1 MLTRNE
7 LRFLTALLGLAF
19 AAPAL
24 AAQTFADLDAPL
36 ASSARFLPLP
46 HSQNTSALPLRPS
59 VSPTPLRLPLAA
71 SARPLPLSTPFSAQ
85 VASVNLANASI
96 PVHVASASESTSAF
110 SSSLAESTL
119 NYVPVVACSAA
130 ESFDVVACFPDYPL
144 NLTSWTNSF
153 DPLVGNSF
161 LSPAA
166 RKEHFHWG
174 PALWQ
179 SLEFLVTE
187 HAFRLATDP
196 YARHLLVHRP
206 LWHDYWAS
214 LNDFHMNRW
223 GDGDSFIV
231 NYIGHPMQGA
241 VTGNIFLQND
251 PQGRSASFGKSSA
264 YWHSRLKAWVWAAA
278 YSTYFEIGP
287 VLSETA
293 LGNEGGYTYV
303 PGCGWYLQ
311 CHPIP
316 GKHYKPPNN
325 NTGWVDFVI
334 TPTLGIGWIVLE
346 DAIEREIVD
355 RIAKD
360 SHADKY
366 KLMRS
371 ALAPSKTMANVLAG
385 KFPWYRYPTENS
397 VAAAF
402 GAPLHPLVV
411 LPAWKDAPRW
421 STGVHFISVDLPMDR
436 QGCNACRQFASGA
449 GFDFS
454 YRGSR
459 YVYFDSEANFFPGSG
474 SWGSRGS
481 AQQVLAGLKIGYTSR
496 SWGIFSQ
503 VRPGFLHY
511 EKTLQPGSATIY
523 TDSTRFALDLGGS
536 FEYYAST
543 RSTLRFRVGTMLVHY
558 LTGRP
563 DPLQPPVTVLSDQ
576 YYTLQ
581 GNLYLSSGY
590 VFRF

>member
-1 MLTRNE
+1 M
-7 LRFLTALLGLAF
+7 
-19 AAPAL
+19 
-24 AAQTFADLDAPL
+24 PL
-36 ASSARFLPLP
+36 HLFHSSIEP
-46 HSQNTSALPLRPS
+46 SPS
-59 VSPTPLRLPLAA
+59 VSPLPEANVDLLAPVPCSDIKSLNVSPDCSTDDPL
-71 SARPLPLSTPFSAQ
+71 
-85 VASVNLANASI
+85 I
-96 PVHVASASESTSAF
+96 
-110 SSSLAESTL
+110 
-119 NYVPVVACSAA
+119 
-130 ESFDVVACFPDYPL
+130 
-144 NLTSWTNSF
+144 LTSWTSSF

-166 RKEHFHWG
+166 SKEHFHWG

-179 SLEFLVTE
+179 SLEFLVME
-187 HAFRLATDP
+187 HTFRLATDP
-196 YARHLLVHRP
+196 YARHLLFHRP
-206 LWHDYWAS
+206 LWHDYRAS

-223 GDGDSFIV
+223 GDGDSFII

-241 VTGNIFLQND
+241 VSGDIFLQND
-251 PQGRSASFGKSSA
+251 PQGRSATFGKSSA

-303 PGCGWYLQ
+303 PGCGWYLK
-311 CHPIP
+311 CHPVP
-316 GKHYKPPNN
+316 GKQYKPPNN

-334 TPTLGIGWIVLE
+334 TPTVGIGWIVME
-346 DAIEREIVD
+346 DAIEKEFVD

-360 SHADKY
+360 SPALKY

-371 ALAPSKTMANVLAG
+371 ALSPSKTLANVLAG
-385 KFPWYRYPTENS
+385 KTPWYRYPTESS

-402 GAPLHPLVV
+402 GAPLRPVV
-411 LPAWKDAPRW
+411 ILPAWKDEPRW
-421 STGVHFISVDLPMDR
+421 STGIHFISVDLPMDR
-436 QGCNACRQFASGA
+436 QGCNSCRQFTSGA

-459 YVYFDSEANFFPGSG
+459 FVYFDSEANFFPGSG

-481 AQQVLAGLKIGYTSR
+481 SQEVLAGLKIGHTSR
-496 SWGIFSQ
+496 SWGLFSQ
-503 VRPGFLHY
+503 VRPGFIHY
-511 EKTLQPGSATIY
+511 EKTLQPGSSTIY

-536 FEYYAST
+536 VEYYASA
-543 RSTLRFRVGTMLVHY
+543 RSTLRLRVGTMLVHY
-558 LTGRP
+558 LSGKP
-563 DPLQPPVTVLSDQ
+563 DPWQPPVTVLSDQ

-581 GNLYLSSGY
+581 GSLYLSTGY

>member
-1 MLTRNE
+1 
-7 LRFLTALLGLAF
+7 
-19 AAPAL
+19 
-24 AAQTFADLDAPL
+24 
-36 ASSARFLPLP
+36 
-46 HSQNTSALPLRPS
+46 
-59 VSPTPLRLPLAA
+59 
-71 SARPLPLSTPFSAQ
+71 
-85 VASVNLANASI
+85 VNLANSFFPLPLARS
-96 PVHVASASESTSAF
+96 SSRFNSTF
-110 SSSLAESTL
+110 SSLPESTL
-119 NYVPVVACSAA
+119 SLEPLAACSAA
-130 ESFDVVACFPDYPL
+130 DSADATACFPDYPL
-144 NLTSWTNSF
+144 NLTTWTSSF

-166 RKEHFHWG
+166 TKEHFHWG

-179 SLEFLVTE
+179 SLEFLVAE

-196 YARHLLVHRP
+196 YARHLLFHRP
-206 LWHDYWAS
+206 LWQDYWSS
-214 LNDFHMNRW
+214 LSDFHMNRW
-223 GDGDSFIV
+223 GDGDSFLV

-303 PGCGWYLQ
+303 PGCGWYLK

-316 GKHYKPPNN
+316 DKHYKPPTN

-334 TPTLGIGWIVLE
+334 TPTVGIGWIVME

-360 SHADKY
+360 SHAAKY
-366 KLMRS
+366 KAMRS
-371 ALAPSKTMANVLAG
+371 ALAPSKTLANVLAG
-385 KFPWYRYPTENS
+385 KYPWYRYPTEDS

-402 GAPLHPLVV
+402 GAPLRPIVV

-421 STGVHFISVDLPMDR
+421 STGMHFISVDLPMDR
-436 QGCNACRQFASGA
+436 QGCNSCRQFTSGA

-459 YVYFDSEANFFPGSG
+459 LVYFDSEANFFPGSG

-481 AQQVLAGLKIGYTSR
+481 AQQVLAGLKIGYTSK
-496 SWGIFSQ
+496 SWGVFSQ
-503 VRPGFLHY
+503 VRPGFVHY
-511 EKTLQPGSATIY
+511 EKTLQPGSSTIY
-523 TDSTRFALDLGGS
+523 SDSTRFALDLGGS
-536 FEYYAST
+536 VEYYAST
-543 RSTLRFRVGTMLVHY
+543 RSMLRFRVGTMLVHY

-563 DPLQPPVTVLSDQ
+563 DALQPPVTVLSDQ